1 MGPGPPPGAPLAS
14 YLVPLGVVALVV
26 ILRNSRPRRL
36 KIDRLWLWPVIYL
49 VMMVFALYAAPPPI
63 TVVSIAILVVAALVG
78 AAIGWQRA
86 RFIQVH
92 IHPETQD
99 ITSRASPIG
108 IIFIFAILLVRY
120 AGRDFLASNA
130 ASLHLPVIAITDG
143 FLVLAV
149 AMLSVQRL
157 ELWMR
162 ASRMLAQAKASI
174 GPPPPSSLVS

>member
-1 MGPGPPPGAPLAS
+1 
-14 YLVPLGVVALVV
+14 VALVI

-36 KIDRLWLWPVIYL
+36 KIDRLWVLPAIYL
-49 VMMVFALYAAPPPI
+49 VMLASALYAAPPPV
-63 TVVSIAILVVAALVG
+63 TLVSIAILVVAALVG

-120 AGRDFLASNA
+120 AGRGFLAANA
-130 ASLHLPVIAITDG
+130 GSLHLPVVAITDG
-143 FLVLAV
+143 FLVLAI

-157 ELWMR
+157 EVWMR
-162 ASRMLAQAKASI
+162 ASRMLAEAKAAS
-174 GPPPPSSLVS
+174 GPPPPTSIVS

>member
-1 MGPGPPPGAPLAS
+1 MGPGAPDGQLLR
-14 YLVPLGVVALVV
+14 YIVPLGVVALVV

-36 KIDRLWLWPVIYL
+36 KIDRLWLLPVIYL
-49 VMMVFALYAAPPPI
+49 LLLASALYAAPPPI
-63 TVVSIAILVVAALVG
+63 TPLSVAILTGSALVG

-108 IIFIFAILLVRY
+108 ILFIFAILLVRY
-120 AGRDFLASNA
+120 AGRDFLAANA
-130 ASLHLPVIAITDG
+130 GSLHLPVVAITDG
-143 FLVLAV
+143 FLVLAI

-162 ASRMLAQAKASI
+162 ASRMLAEAKAAV